1 MDPFIE
7 KVAERTRARQLS
19 IQKQMA
25 ERAGEEEGGVARS
38 PLKRL
43 RDPLSDG
50 EQSRKSEAPEPQE
63 VFKRRCYDVSGDE
76 NLNPMEQARSPLKP
90 LHRQVE
96 MVVKPDT
103 PAVASIKSRM
113 NTLAAQRQQW
123 DTEGDGDSVENPS
136 SVFSE
141 EAPVGLPRS
150 CVSGRDL
157 CSLSSVGMLEDE
169 PSAVSGLEDQSGD
182 QAALETAVRVISQHF
197 SQKDSGELLN
207 TSGSDRS
214 ISSEFSLI
222 GDVEFR
228 SRVERF
234 EARTPATEP
243 IAPTSRPH
251 SQSSIARTIQEKLLN
266 SQGSS
271 VSKANRLRKEREEE
285 LRLVR
290 LQSKSDN
297 IWKKNDAE
305 ASLMEDAVVTPGLTR
320 IVERNKRTHWLPLR
334 PIDYEESRRRHDET
348 LNSVSSEVPSEVQE
362 DSLLELSPEVD
373 LCTSAGKDLQP
384 RDEDPTVENPEEG
397 EAIQRE
403 SRSMKKV
410 TFVLDPEMIGDRS
423 HSEADS
429 QDSERKES
437 DTVSDADL
445 TSQEEEL
452 NSSEMID
459 QIFEGVLDTTEDE
472 VEPDCDDNGMSSR
485 EETEEQSGQQVTQE
499 GNVTTENSNNEV
511 DKHGDNNVDEEL
523 TFPPGSILSPL
534 TKSVEA
540 VVTPLRLMSGDAPG
554 PIPFH
559 LTPSDLTET
568 PPLYSIDAYRSLRQS
583 TLRSYNSVT
592 PTTNRK
598 ATEQTRT
605 AQPHSVKEK
614 IKILNE
620 EISKLQTIIYQ
631 TTQALNCCT
640 DEEHG
645 KGSLEEAEAEKLL
658 LVSMEKRLSLL
669 SELSRLKE
677 PGASAGSAERGLE
690 TSPQEPCRGTL
701 SISDVRLPLKVEFA
715 CSARTRAGRPSH
727 YFFVLIR
734 YGSSNIVATPLAT
747 AADAKNGDTIA
758 FPTSITLQDI
768 RPNFEID
775 VEVYS
780 LSHTTNACNSERR
793 PSKSKV
799 TPKKLL
805 TNITKSNH
813 NQSSAVLPALG
824 SSVRASNFS
833 LVGSHKITLTSLG
846 QNKFPLDKIKF
857 DGKVRKL
864 LGDEFQE
871 KVPFLSPLEGNIYL
885 RLACQSHSN
894 IEHRGFLTMFED
906 ISGFGAWHRR
916 WVCLERGNLSYWNYP
931 NDERSK
937 PAVGCINL
945 TNCTS
950 QCVKPVNRDSCAR
963 PNTFELVKLS
973 QQKDAR
979 EILSKCWFSADTKE
993 EREEWMEKLN
1003 QALLDHR
1010 TWKPVVSD
1018 QQTRQRDAPQDMSFT
1033 STHSRESIL

>member
-1 MDPFIE
+1 
-7 KVAERTRARQLS
+7 
-19 IQKQMA
+19 MA

-113 NTLAAQRQQW
+113 NTLAAQRQQ
-123 DTEGDGDSVENPS
+123 
-136 SVFSE
+136 
-141 EAPVGLPRS
+141 
-150 CVSGRDL
+150 
-157 CSLSSVGMLEDE
+157 DE

-182 QAALETAVRVISQHF
+182 QAALETAVR
-197 SQKDSGELLN
+197 
-207 TSGSDRS
+207 
-214 ISSEFSLI
+214 

-305 ASLMEDAVVTPGLTR
+305 ASLMEDAVV
-320 IVERNKRTHWLPLR
+320 K
-334 PIDYEESRRRHDET
+334 
-348 LNSVSSEVPSEVQE
+348 
-362 DSLLELSPEVD
+362 
-373 LCTSAGKDLQP
+373 
-384 RDEDPTVENPEEG
+384 
-397 EAIQRE
+397 
-403 SRSMKKV
+403 
-410 TFVLDPEMIGDRS
+410 
-423 HSEADS
+423 ADS

-437 DTVSDADL
+437 DTANCSSAMYVSDADL

-499 GNVTTENSNNEV
+499 GNVTTENSNNEQADDEKEKAEV